1 MESKRVY
8 VGGLYHEATDKDL
21 RQLFSKFGDVD
32 SVEIKKRS
40 ENNVVNFVFAYVN
53 VKTTDPQI
61 TQCFRRLNGTFW
73 KGKRLKLELAKESFL
88 AKLQREREQNRPAG
102 RPPPPPP
109 PPRRRTMQDRILD
122 DVLASKKRRSEDV
135 ASGGVVDFTEEAPSS
150 APAPVQ
156 NGHHESPEPKRKK
169 KKKSRE
175 VSPPPVP
182 VGVEAGGDGDE
193 PPPTRGALR
202 MFGGIG
208 GARTLTPTAPVSE
221 SAVPASTV
229 SPSPAPSSSSP
240 ATAPAS
246 HTPVSGDFLSRLEA
260 FSSVWGDDGD
270 GTPREPFVPARRAAT
285 TPVVAAA
292 PATVTATPVST
303 AKATP
308 KASANVPATSTA
320 KAAATASPTA
330 PAPAPVVRRGQ
341 TAVDDNERRMAS
353 LRQKQEAFQSQKRAL
368 QLALSAKADIP
379 RPNKRIVFDASDDED
394 AEPERESSGGVGR
407 TPGRGPSLFGEDEDE
422 EEEQEDA
429 DDFRVRP
436 QYEGAKGQKLQALQA
451 RFGADDRFTLDE
463 RFAEEDQQSPEDRGE
478 EEEERGEEVREEHRQ
493 QMNILDSVLGTAAEP
508 ERKGKLAK
516 KKNSDSGP
524 VRFDPSLESHAQY
537 QLDAKKQKQKKKSL
551 DADRTPTPATTPAAA
566 PAPAVE
572 SGTFYQVA
580 PQLGDLFS
588 RGGSTGGGGGFSL
601 LKMMGRAADDDEDE
615 KEDEYKT
622 SEIKE
627 KKKRHSIE
635 GAAANPFRY
644 DSSSS
649 EDEAEDGSTV
659 QSLGVAAGGGWTQA
673 RKFFLQ
679 KDDPRLEEGLEWV
692 RSAPSVDELRERAE
706 QQRPEL
712 VELFRTMRHSRQRAQ
727 RRGRGRGRRMAGR

>member
-1 MESKRVY
+1 MHSLQ
-8 VGGLYHEATDKDL
+8 G
-21 RQLFSKFGDVD
+21 
-32 SVEIKKRS
+32 
-40 ENNVVNFVFAYVN
+40 
-53 VKTTDPQI
+53 
-61 TQCFRRLNGTFW
+61 FRRLNGTFW

-135 ASGGVVDFTEEAPSS
+135 AVCCFRSHCLSIPG
-150 APAPVQ
+150 
-156 NGHHESPEPKRKK
+156 
-169 KKKSRE
+169 SR
-175 VSPPPVP
+175 VIISRYCPC
-182 VGVEAGGDGDE
+182 
-193 PPPTRGALR
+193 
-202 MFGGIG
+202 
-208 GARTLTPTAPVSE
+208 LTHS
-221 SAVPASTV
+221 
-229 SPSPAPSSSSP
+229 
-240 ATAPAS
+240 
-246 HTPVSGDFLSRLEA
+246 
-260 FSSVWGDDGD
+260 
-270 GTPREPFVPARRAAT
+270 
-285 TPVVAAA
+285 
-292 PATVTATPVST
+292 
-303 AKATP
+303 
-308 KASANVPATSTA
+308 NV
-320 KAAATASPTA
+320 
-330 PAPAPVVRRGQ
+330 
-341 TAVDDNERRMAS
+341 
-353 LRQKQEAFQSQKRAL
+353 
-368 QLALSAKADIP
+368 P

-394 AEPERESSGGVGR
+394 AEPEQESSGGTERR
-407 TPGRGPSLFGEDEDE
+407 TPGRGPSLFGEDEDGE
-422 EEEQEDA
+422 EDQEDA

-463 RFAEEDQQSPEDRGE
+463 RFADEDQQSPEDRVE
-478 EEEERGEEVREEHRQ
+478 EEEEREEEVREEHRQ

-516 KKNSDSGP
+516 KNSDSGP

-537 QLDAKKQKQKKKSL
+537 QLDTKKQKQKKKSL
-551 DADRTPTPATTPAAA
+551 DADHTPTPATIPSTA
-566 PAPAVE
+566 PAPAPTVE

-601 LKMMGRAADDDEDE
+601 LKMMGRAADEDEDE

-627 KKKRHSIE
+627 KKKRHSVE

-706 QQRPEL
+706 QQRSEL

-727 RRGRGRGRRMAGR
+727 RRGRGRGRRFPGR